1 MIASQ
6 ALISGSYTLV
16 SEAIKLKLLPRLK
29 IIYPGSNIGQM
40 YIPAVNLILWLAC
53 SAIVL
58 AFRTST
64 HMEAAYGLSIT
75 ITMLMTTILL
85 LFYLLDK
92 IPAWSAYLISLFF
105 AAIEVVFSFK
115 CCEVFHGGYV
125 AVGMAVFLLCIMI
138 IWERGNEIKEATA
151 EQVSLKNMYHNLKL

>member
-92 IPAWSAYLISLFF
+92 IQLGLRI
-105 AAIEVVFSFK
+105 
-115 CCEVFHGGYV
+115 
-125 AVGMAVFLLCIMI
+125 
-138 IWERGNEIKEATA
+138 
-151 EQVSLKNMYHNLKL
+151 

>member
-105 AAIEVVFSFK
+105 AAIEVVFSFRAAK
-115 CCEVFHGGYV
+115 FFHGGYV

>member
-1 MIASQ
+1 
-6 ALISGSYTLV
+6 
-16 SEAIKLKLLPRLK
+16 
-29 IIYPGSNIGQM
+29 M
-40 YIPAVNLILWLAC
+40 YIPAVNLWLAC

-92 IPAWSAYLISLFF
+92 IQLGLRI
-105 AAIEVVFSFK
+105 
-115 CCEVFHGGYV
+115 
-125 AVGMAVFLLCIMI
+125 
-138 IWERGNEIKEATA
+138 
-151 EQVSLKNMYHNLKL
+151 